1 MNSSYKKE
9 LTKIIILLVLG
20 FVLAVF
26 ITVKAFLT
34 YGGTRFEATDILI
47 LICIVLYPTGVFY
60 GWRDMLRVF
69 TNILSTDRVEHQT
82 GGPISA
88 GITIATFAFA
98 GTAAV
103 VFGWLFGVVNAYR
116 KLQRAKHTS
125 I

>member
-9 LTKIIILLVLG
+9 LNKIIILLVLG

-34 YGGTRFEATDILI
+34 YGTRFEATDILI

-60 GWRDMLRVF
+60 GWRDMLRLF
-69 TNILSTDRVEHQT
+69 ANILNTDRVEHQT
-82 GGPISA
+82 GSPISA
-88 GITIATFAFA
+88 GFTIVTFAFA
-98 GTAAV
+98 GFAAV
-103 VFGWLFGVVNAYR
+103 VFGWLFGIVNAYR